1 MKIIRRIYD
10 WMGKKAHSKHGL
22 VWLFVLF
29 FIESSVFIVPVDPL
43 LILFCVEH
51 RKKSYF
57 FAMLATI
64 ASVLGGLFGY
74 FIGYVLWD
82 TIGAKIVELII
93 SQETFQVAVHRYTVY
108 QAWAVLIGAFTP
120 IPYKAITISAGF
132 CKLPLLPFTLYSFI
146 GRGARFFLV
155 TGAIYIWGGKIKEFI
170 DKYFNYLVVAFT
182 LIVMLS
188 CAVLKG

>member
-1 MKIIRRIYD
+1 MKFIRNVYD

-22 VWLFVLF
+22 FWLFILF
-29 FIESSVFIVPVDPL
+29 FIEASVFIIPVDPL

-51 RKKSYF
+51 RKKSFF
-57 FAMLATI
+57 FASLATA

-74 FIGYVLWD
+74 VIGFLLWD
-82 TIGAKIVELII
+82 AIGAKIVSLLI
-93 SQETFQVAVHRYTVY
+93 SQETFQVAVHRYTIY

-120 IPYKAITISAGF
+120 VPYKAITISAGF
-132 CKLPLLPFTLYSFI
+132 CKLPLMPFIIYSII
-146 GRGARFFLV
+146 GRGLRFYIIAA
-155 TGAIYIWGGKIKEFI
+155 AIYVWGQRIKDFI

-182 LIVMLS
+182 IIVMLS